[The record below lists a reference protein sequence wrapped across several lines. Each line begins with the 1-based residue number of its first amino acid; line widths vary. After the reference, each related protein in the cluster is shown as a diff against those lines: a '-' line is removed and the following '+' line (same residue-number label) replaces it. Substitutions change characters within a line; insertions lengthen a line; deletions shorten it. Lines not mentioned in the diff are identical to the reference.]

1 MKHASIL
8 NSKGIT
14 WDKAL
19 FSFRFVNEE
28 ESLIFARPGK
38 IECIEAAKIGPDL
51 RLVKESRV

>member
-19 FSFRFVNEE
+19 FSFRFVNEK
-28 ESLIFARPGK
+28 ESPIFARPRK
-38 IECIEAAKIGPDL
+38 IEAAKIGPDL